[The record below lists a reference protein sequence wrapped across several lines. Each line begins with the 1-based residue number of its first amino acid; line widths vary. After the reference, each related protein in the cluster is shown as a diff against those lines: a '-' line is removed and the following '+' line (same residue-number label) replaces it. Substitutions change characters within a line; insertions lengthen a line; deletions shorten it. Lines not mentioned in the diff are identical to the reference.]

1 MDQHSRSGEET
12 WAKGQCDKRLQIG
25 NKGPDLQGMPAG
37 PTGPE
42 AKGGPRGGGADE
54 AGRGEVPL
62 GQSAARGSTRK
73 PRKGRS
79 RKCLVPHSA
88 RSSLPLPAALGMG
101 VCFLK

>member
-42 AKGGPRGGGADE
+42 AKGGPGAEGQTRLGGARCRWDSQLPGGLPE
-54 AGRGEVPL
+54 SPGRGV
-62 GQSAARGSTRK
+62 RGS
-73 PRKGRS
+73 
-79 RKCLVPHSA
+79 A
-88 RSSLPLPAALGMG
+88 SSLTQHAPLSLSQPPWGWVFAS
-101 VCFLK
+101 